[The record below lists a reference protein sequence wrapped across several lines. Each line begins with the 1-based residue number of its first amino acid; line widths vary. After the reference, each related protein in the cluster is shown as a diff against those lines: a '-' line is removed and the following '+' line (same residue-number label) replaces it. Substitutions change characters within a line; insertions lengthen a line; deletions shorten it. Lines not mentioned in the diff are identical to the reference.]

1 MFLALGSCLFWNIFS
16 RSTLG
21 GDFFVSLRILL
32 HHFGWRIRRS
42 CLSIY
47 GELKRLKEYFPV
59 LFVATISNR
68 RRSHTCRRNEWVRT
82 EWVIV
87 TKEFW
92 YRLIFHSLCNLN
104 ILICIFTDFT
114 EALCVCLGFLWLDV
128 KIDKK
133 KTIVIFFIP
142 DNEISNSI
150 KVFLL
155 LRAVRRAV
163 TLFLTGFQCSARTV
177 LGTSGHFCIRAIL
190 RSHEWARDDP
200 LNTKYVEVS
209 GNTYCKQRQNCKFH
223 VTSRASIHQGDNRL
237 SDVFRGRQC
246 RHWGNPIKRSTF
258 WGTNKLLVAYEGD

>member
-32 HHFGWRIRRS
+32 HHFCWRIRRS

-59 LFVATISNR
+59 LFVATVSYR
-68 RRSHTCRRNEWVRT
+68 RRSHTCRRNELVRT
-82 EWVIV
+82 EWVMV

-104 ILICIFTDFT
+104 ILICIFTDFI

-133 KTIVIFFIP
+133 K
-142 DNEISNSI
+142 NHRY
-150 KVFLL
+150 LL
-155 LRAVRRAV
+155 YTR
-163 TLFLTGFQCSARTV
+163 
-177 LGTSGHFCIRAIL
+177 
-190 RSHEWARDDP
+190 
-200 LNTKYVEVS
+200 
-209 GNTYCKQRQNCKFH
+209 QRNF
-223 VTSRASIHQGDNRL
+223 
-237 SDVFRGRQC
+237 
-246 RHWGNPIKRSTF
+246 
-258 WGTNKLLVAYEGD
+258 E

>member
-59 LFVATISNR
+59 LFVTTVSYR

-133 KTIVIFFIP
+133 K
-142 DNEISNSI
+142 NHRY
-150 KVFLL
+150 LL
-155 LRAVRRAV
+155 YTR
-163 TLFLTGFQCSARTV
+163 
-177 LGTSGHFCIRAIL
+177 
-190 RSHEWARDDP
+190 
-200 LNTKYVEVS
+200 
-209 GNTYCKQRQNCKFH
+209 QRNF
-223 VTSRASIHQGDNRL
+223 
-237 SDVFRGRQC
+237 
-246 RHWGNPIKRSTF
+246 
-258 WGTNKLLVAYEGD
+258 E